1 MCGIC
6 GIVARE
12 SNAPVDQRA
21 IDRMTRVLRHR
32 GPDAE
37 ATVINGPAALGH
49 TRLAIIDLSDAG
61 RQPMTNE
68 DGRYSIVFNGEIYNY
83 LELRERLSARHTFRS
98 RTDTEVILHLFE
110 EEGADCVR
118 SLNGM
123 FAFAIWDAR
132 ERTLFGARDRLGI
145 KPFYYALDRERLMF
159 ASEIKSIVAAPFPVE
174 MEPSSVADY
183 LTFQF
188 CLGDKTL
195 FRGVKKLL
203 PGHTL
208 HFKPGGEPLVRRYW
222 EPDYSIDAQHAA
234 PHFQEQLTTLLEDSV
249 RLQLRADVPLG
260 AHLSGGLDSTAVTC
274 LARSLGAD
282 PFHTFSG
289 AFDDGD
295 AFDESRYARLVAER
309 MGTMHHEVRP
319 TAAQFVELMPK
330 LAYAMDEPAAGP
342 GLFPQYLV
350 SAAARDHVKVVLGG
364 QGADEVFG
372 GYTRYLVMYLE
383 ASLKGGIHGTQED
396 DRYVVTFESI
406 LPNLR
411 QLEGYEPMLK
421 QFWAN
426 GLFEDADRRYFQL
439 IARTGASHASI
450 APDFWAAMHKDYQP
464 FEAFAAEFN
473 RPGCPSLI
481 NKMTRFDLNT
491 LLPAL
496 LQVEDRTSMA
506 VSLESRVPLLDH
518 RIVELAAS
526 MPPKVKF
533 QGGRS
538 KHIFREAV
546 KTFVPAE
553 VAART
558 DKMGFPVPLNRWYRS
573 GPVRDFVSDV
583 LQSASAAHRFVRPGL
598 VDAMRQSD
606 GEFDRGVWGLLNLEL
621 WMQTFAD
628 RSATVVH

>member
-6 GIVARE
+6 GVVSRD
-12 SNAPVDQRA
+12 PRA
-21 IDRMTRVLRHR
+21 IAGRASVERMTSVLTHR
-32 GPDAE
+32 GPDAT
-37 ATVINGPAALGH
+37 ATFADGPIALGH

-68 DGRYSIVFNGEIYNY
+68 DGRFTIVFNGEIYNY
-83 LELRERLSARHTFRS
+83 VELRERLERRHTFRS
-98 RTDTEVILHLFE
+98 HTDTEVLLHLFE
-110 EEGADCVR
+110 EEGPACVE

-145 KPFYYALDRERLMF
+145 KPFYYAIDGDRVLF
-159 ASEIKSIVAAPFPVE
+159 ASEIKSILAAPFPAEIDRAGV
-174 MEPSSVADY
+174 SDY

-188 CLGDKTL
+188 CLGEKTL
-195 FRGVKKLL
+195 FRHIRRLL
-203 PGHTL
+203 PGHTIRVT
-208 HFKPGGEPLVRRYW
+208 PSGTDVRRYW
-222 EPDYSIDAQHAA
+222 QPDYTIDPGKTPAQ
-234 PHFQEQLTTLLEDSV
+234 FERELSDLLRDAV
-249 RLQLRADVPLG
+249 RLQLRADVPIG

-289 AFDDGD
+289 AFDGA
-295 AFDESRYARLVAER
+295 AFDESRFARLVSACA
-309 MGTMHHEVRP
+309 GTVHHEVRP
-319 TAAQFVELMPK
+319 TPQQFVDAMPK
-330 LAYAMDEPAAGP
+330 IAYAMDEPAAGP
-342 GLFPQYLV
+342 GVFPQFLV
-350 SAAARDHVKVVLGG
+350 SALAREHVKVVLGG

-383 ASLKGGIHGTQED
+383 ACIKGGIQGTQED

-411 QLEGYEPMLK
+411 QLEGYEPMLQ
-421 QFWAN
+421 QFWSS
-426 GLFEDADRRYFQL
+426 GLFGESDRRYFQL
-439 IARTGASHASI
+439 IDRTASVEDSL
-450 APDFWAAMHKDYQP
+450 APDFRSSLHEGYEP
-464 FEAFAAEFN
+464 FAEFQAEFN

-481 NKMTRFDLNT
+481 NRMLRFDLNT
-491 LLPAL
+491 LMPAL

-533 QGGRS
+533 NGGRS
-538 KHIFREAV
+538 KHIFRQAV
-546 KTFVPAE
+546 QPLVPKD
-553 VAART
+553 VFART
-558 DKMGFPVPLNRWYRS
+558 DKMGFPVPLTRWYREA
-573 GPVRDFVSDV
+573 PVREFVSDT
-583 LQSASAAHRFVRPGL
+583 LRSASSRGL
-598 VDAMRQSD
+598 VRGDVVDRVQGQA

-621 WMQTFAD
+621 WMETFVD
-628 RSATVVH
+628 RRVA